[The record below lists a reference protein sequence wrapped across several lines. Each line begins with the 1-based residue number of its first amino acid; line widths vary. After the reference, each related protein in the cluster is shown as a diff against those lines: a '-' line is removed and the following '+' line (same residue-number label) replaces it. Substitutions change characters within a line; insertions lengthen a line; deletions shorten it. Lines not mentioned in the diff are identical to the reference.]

1 MGILFAGVVGYTTIE
16 FLEQKRHKEQK
27 NMGGENINK
36 KEFELV
42 ATQEPRE

>member
-16 FLEQKRHKEQK
+16 FLEQKRHKEERI
-27 NMGGENINK
+27 MERGNINK